1 MMVNILTIKAFSDNY
16 IWLIKDSQSE
26 HCIIV
31 DPGEASPVL
40 QVLESQQLVV
50 DAILLTHHHNDH
62 IGGVKALLA
71 AQTQE
76 IAIYSKTALF
86 PQCKLVQEGNTLNFF
101 DGRYSLQVTEVPGHT
116 LDHIAFYN
124 DTALFCGDTLFSAGC
139 GRVFEGTHEQMYD
152 SVSRLAE
159 LPEQT
164 KIYCAHEYTQ
174 GNLSFALQVEP
185 KNEALLTYTREVS
198 KKRQQGIPTIPST
211 IGQEKQ
217 INPFLRCKETSVV
230 NRMQALLAQPI
241 ESDLECFKV
250 LRTYKDNF

>member
-62 IGGVKALLA
+62 TGGVEALLD
-71 AQTQE
+71 AQIQK
-76 IAIYSKTALF
+76 IALYSKTALF
-86 PQCKLVQEGNTLNFF
+86 PQCELVQEGQTLDFF
-101 DGRYSLQVTEVPGHT
+101 EGRYSLQVTEVPGHT

-124 DTALFCGDTLFSAGC
+124 DSELFCGDTLFSAGC
-139 GRVFEGTHEQMYD
+139 GRVFEGTHEQMYS

-159 LPEQT
+159 LADKT
-164 KIYCAHEYTQ
+164 KVFCAHEYTQ
-174 GNLSFALQVEP
+174 GNLSFALQVDP
-185 KNEALLTYTREVS
+185 KNAALLSYTREVS

-217 INPFLRCKETSVV
+217 INPFLRCKEASVV
-230 NRMQALLAQPI
+230 NRIQALLAQPI
-241 ESDLECFKV
+241 TTDLDCFKA